1 MGQGRR
7 KPRAPAVPRA
17 EPVARRR
24 GMAQPPA
31 RTVRSASPSPVER
44 RPPGRR
50 HYGSPRLIFGGVAA
64 LLVAV
69 VGVGGWPF
77 RFDPLPTY
85 LVAINAATFLLYA
98 YDKAVAGRGRLRIPE
113 SVLHGLALLG
123 GTLAALLGQRLFRHK
138 VSKAAFQRVFVTT
151 AIVQVALVG
160 AFIWWRRR

>member
-1 MGQGRR
+1 
-7 KPRAPAVPRA
+7 VPRA

-24 GMAQPPA
+24 GNAPPPA
-31 RTVRSASPSPVER
+31 RAVRSASPSPVVR

-69 VGVGGWPF
+69 VGVAGWHF
-77 RFDPLPTY
+77 GSDPLPTY
-85 LVAINAATFLLYA
+85 FVAINAATFLLYA

-123 GTLAALLGQRLFRHK
+123 GTLAALVGQRLFRHK

-151 AIVQVALVG
+151 AIVQLALVG